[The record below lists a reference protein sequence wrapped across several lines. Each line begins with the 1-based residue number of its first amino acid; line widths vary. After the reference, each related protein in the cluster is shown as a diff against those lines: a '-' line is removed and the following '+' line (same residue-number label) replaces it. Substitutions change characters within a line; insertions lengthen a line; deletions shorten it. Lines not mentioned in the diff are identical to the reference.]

1 MFRFLLSTIISFV
14 TAAIVLVVS
23 KDFIFR
29 RFPEAKPIYEEI
41 KSMFI
46 EIYGRYGWE
55 GLLVV
60 TVAVIGLS
68 KAFDKKG

>member
-1 MFRFLLSTIISFV
+1 MVFGTIVSFV
-14 TAAIVLVVS
+14 TAIIVIVVS

-29 RFPEAKPIYEEI
+29 RFPEAQPIYEEV
-41 KSMFI
+41 KGLFL

-60 TVAVIGLS
+60 TVVVLGVSKGL
-68 KAFDKKG
+68 DKKS

>member
-1 MFRFLLSTIISFV
+1 M
-14 TAAIVLVVS
+14 LVVS

-29 RFPEAKPIYEEI
+29 RFPEAQPVYEEI
-41 KSMFI
+41 KSMFL

-60 TVAVIGLS
+60 TVAVMGLS

>member
-1 MFRFLLSTIISFV
+1 VFRFVLSTIVSFI
-14 TAAIVLVVS
+14 TAVIVLVVS

-29 RFPEAKPIYEEI
+29 RFPEAQPVYEEI
-41 KSMFI
+41 KSMFL

-60 TVAVIGLS
+60 TVAVMGLS